1 MPSGAEG
8 KASVDLSDIK
18 DFELISS
25 HGYNQDRMLH
35 AAMAR
40 LTQGLSPASLAAAA
54 GDWLTHLALS
64 PGKQQQLGEK
74 ALRKL
79 NRLLL
84 YMAQCARGPS
94 APCIEPLPQD
104 TRFRHPDWQQY
115 PFNVIYQAFLLHQQ
129 WWWNATTEVRGVTPH
144 HEQVVTF
151 LARQILD
158 VFAPSNFPLT
168 NPEVLKETARTG
180 GFNLL
185 KGAANWWSDVER
197 LAAGRRPEGAEA
209 YVVGRNVAVTPGQV
223 VFRNRLIE
231 LIQYRPAT
239 ARVYKEPV
247 LIVPSWIMKY
257 YILDLSPENSLV
269 RYLVGEGHTVFMISW
284 KNPDASDRDLGMH
297 DYLRQGVLAALDAV
311 SAIVPKR
318 RIHAVGYCLGGTL
331 LAIAAATQARD
342 GDASL
347 RSLTLL
353 GSEVDFEEPGE
364 LSLFID
370 ESQVTYLEDLMW
382 DQGYLDGKQM
392 AGAFTLLNSKDLV
405 WSRMVHNYLMGQRRP
420 LTDLMAWNADAT
432 RLPYRMHTEY
442 LRELYL
448 KNDLAEGRYE
458 VNGKPIALGDI
469 EAPIFA
475 VGTVRDHVSPWRS
488 VYRIHLLTDTEV
500 AFLLT
505 SGGHNAGVVSEP
517 GHRNRS
523 YQVATREKGAKY
535 VDPETWRATTPVSDG
550 SWWPEWQRWL
560 AAHSSGR
567 AGPPAM
573 GAPQRGYAPLADA
586 PGQYVLVP

>member
-8 KASVDLSDIK
+8 KVSVDLSDIK

-84 YMAQCARGPS
+84 YMAQCARGPG

-104 TRFRHPDWQQY
+104 RRFQHPDWQQY

>member
-84 YMAQCARGPS
+84 YMAQCARGPG

-104 TRFRHPDWQQY
+104 RRFQHPDWQQY